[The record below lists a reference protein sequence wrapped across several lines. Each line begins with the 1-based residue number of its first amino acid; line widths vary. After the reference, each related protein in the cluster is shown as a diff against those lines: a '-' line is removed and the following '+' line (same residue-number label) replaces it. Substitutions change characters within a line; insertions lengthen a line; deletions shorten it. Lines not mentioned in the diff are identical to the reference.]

1 MLSVDSG
8 IPPLTRF
15 VVLCVWRRREQC
27 ALVFA
32 FSSVGRRMRGIS
44 RETVLNKRRNRM
56 NFLPFISCEKRFSI
70 AYLPSLRLVHF
81 ASCHLP
87 KHAFTVP
94 RYDMPLRSSAAA
106 AVAHLS
112 GFCDLFLFHQLSNFE
127 CFCISGIV
135 SGRHTFWDKRRKINR
150 RLPSKHHSVH
160 SRNETNWSSKDDEL
174 VGRMIRWGNGHKRQ
188 SIGSYKDFTILTNSV
203 QLSDQNPVR
212 AQRFK
217 CSRAGLWW
225 ILGRQWTDTSWG
237 RARINSVVFL
247 AVEGYSVYLTRIWDT
262 AKLQCGTGNRKKPRF
277 NWNLHVLFIF
287 SSSPCRNSLKTD
299 GGKKARKKHMWNVC
313 SEIIDKENCVWN
325 GEKTPK
331 TQQNINATCRNKN
344 HTRFVVCYCRAF
356 LAMGYQNTTNIA
368 RRNKRFVANDFS
380 CCSCANKSDRKRNNK
395 NCLASAIPVFRFY
408 FILFYLTYL
417 TFHVCP
423 IQGSSVMMFSQ

>member
-1 MLSVDSG
+1 MAIKGSLLDRTKILPYWRTVCNYQTKTPSEPRDLSVAEPDYG
-8 IPPLTRF
+8 GYWVGNGQIPRG
-15 VVLCVWRRREQC
+15 VV
-27 ALVFA
+27 
-32 FSSVGRRMRGIS
+32 
-44 RETVLNKRRNRM
+44 
-56 NFLPFISCEKRFSI
+56 
-70 AYLPSLRLVHF
+70 H
-81 ASCHLP
+81 
-87 KHAFTVP
+87 
-94 RYDMPLRSSAAA
+94 
-106 AVAHLS
+106 
-112 GFCDLFLFHQLSNFE
+112 
-127 CFCISGIV
+127 
-135 SGRHTFWDKRRKINR
+135 
-150 RLPSKHHSVH
+150 
-160 SRNETNWSSKDDEL
+160 EL
-174 VGRMIRWGNGHKRQ
+174 IRWFSLQWKGIRSTWLGSGTPQ
-188 SIGSYKDFTILTNSV
+188 SFS
-203 QLSDQNPVR
+203 
-212 AQRFK
+212 
-217 CSRAGLWW
+217 
-225 ILGRQWTDTSWG
+225 
-237 RARINSVVFL
+237 
-247 AVEGYSVYLTRIWDT
+247 AVLETE
-262 AKLQCGTGNRKKPRF
+262 KKPRF

-299 GGKKARKKHMWNVC
+299 EGKKARKKHMWNVC